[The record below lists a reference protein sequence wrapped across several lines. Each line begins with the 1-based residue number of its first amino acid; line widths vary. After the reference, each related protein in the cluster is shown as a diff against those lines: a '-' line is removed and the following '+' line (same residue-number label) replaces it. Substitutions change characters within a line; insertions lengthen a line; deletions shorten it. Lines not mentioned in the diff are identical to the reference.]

1 MVLLITYL
9 NHHHSFIAFF
19 MHECVYNQQQL
30 FAQTAVTVGRQ
41 TDQYMRNGLGKN
53 DCPPVHVFG
62 QRTGNQL

>member
-1 MVLLITYL
+1 M
-9 NHHHSFIAFF
+9 
-19 MHECVYNQQQL
+19 YNQQQL

-62 QRTGNQL
+62 QRTGNQLLKCCQT